1 MNGRRLSKAGYYAKR
16 AALYHLYRIYGK
28 QQSDFFQK
36 DLKQLFKGFLRT
48 VAMEVQN
55 GNGRITTGK
64 IPLTFDLYTEICKW
78 MQEDDTPAG
87 KFAHLFLVL
96 SWNLAC
102 RSSNTKT
109 IHFHHLGWSQDS
121 LQIFFCHMKND
132 QTGDRPRDPRHVYA
146 NPFNPHVCPFLSMI
160 SYLLVTPPTS
170 DSCLFPGAN
179 QYNRYNKYLQKLL
192 EEKRDYIMT
201 KYGVNVDDIGAHS
214 ARKGASTYM
223 TSGCVNGPSQQAV
236 NIRCGWKMMGVT
248 DTYCRYEAAG
258 DQL

>member
-1 MNGRRLSKAGYYAKR
+1 M
-16 AALYHLYRIYGK
+16 YRIYGK

-55 GNGRITTGK
+55 GEGRITTGK

-109 IHFHHLGWSQDS
+109 IHFHHLGWYQDS
-121 LQIFFCHMKND
+121 LQIFL
-132 QTGDRPRDPRHVYA
+132 
-146 NPFNPHVCPFLSMI
+146 PH
-160 SYLLVTPPTS
+160 
-170 DSCLFPGAN
+170 
-179 QYNRYNKYLQKLL
+179 
-192 EEKRDYIMT
+192 EK
-201 KYGVNVDDIGAHS
+201 
-214 ARKGASTYM
+214 
-223 TSGCVNGPSQQAV
+223 
-236 NIRCGWKMMGVT
+236 
-248 DTYCRYEAAG
+248 
-258 DQL
+258 